1 MTPERLYPILKSTHM
16 IGVLAEIIKV
26 EHRDRIFDTKFKQPL
41 LNNHAKRILESA
53 NQIQLDLRAKFD
65 CMKREE
71 LTYEHALQLHR
82 LLDHFIDIGIE
93 RTTEFMDGL
102 DKMKEEAFVDYGLEH
117 AKTEYEKFETSE
129 V

>member
-1 MTPERLYPILKSTHM
+1 MKKQTMTPERLYPILKSTHM

-26 EHRDRIFDTKFKQPL
+26 EHQSALVDTRFKNPN
-41 LNNHAKRILESA
+41 LNNHAKRILDSA

-93 RTTEFMDGL
+93 RTTDFMDGL
-102 DKMKEEAFVDYGLEH
+102 DKMKQESC
-117 AKTEYEKFETSE
+117 TP
-129 V
+129 

>member
-26 EHRDRIFDTKFKQPL
+26 EHRISVFDVKFKQPL
-41 LNNHAKRILESA
+41 LNNHCRKIIESA
-53 NQIQLDLRAKFD
+53 NQLQTDLAIQFKT
-65 CMKREE
+65 MKRDE

-82 LLDHFIDIGIE
+82 LLDHFIELGIE
-93 RTTEFMDGL
+93 RTEHFMDL
-102 DKMKEEAFVDYGLEH
+102 VDKSKQEAFVDHGLEH
-117 AKTEYEKFETSE
+117 AKSEYEKFETSE